1 MMRSKVKNTVLIEK
15 IMRLEGRGGLL
26 EVYIQLATTFY
37 FM

>member
-1 MMRSKVKNTVLIEK
+1 MMRSKVKNAILIEK

-26 EVYIQLATTFY
+26 GVYIELATTFY